1 MQSQDIFDSDND
13 LLSKSPISPPAP
25 LKVLQAFDELPIE
38 IRSLTERFVDPTV
51 IPSSANMSRFLDSL
65 SAKVHPSPLTIDAL
79 SELFQ
84 EFYRRAES
92 HIATHVAAL
101 SSKISREKPV
111 RKTSKNDTPDQ
122 GEQQML
128 TATEINNRKKARKLL
143 EQKKVALEEAV
154 EKAVCEKVYM
164 KLWHH
169 RSAEDEQLD
178 QKLRSRI
185 AALSLVG
192 IGLRELLV
200 SGAESLPEEI
210 CQKTIEQEDTIK
222 ASLASARGHLIAMTK
237 EKYPLGKLH
246 HLQDAHKSIVET
258 LTSFFPTSSS
268 ADEVLPTLIY
278 TLITSPPEEV
288 NVISDLHFIQRFRTS
303 SKINGEADYCMTNL
317 EAAISFLE
325 TIELS
330 TLRADENLQG
340 PAKHSH
346 SPSKGDTIPMEL
358 GIKEAS
364 PLISQTEPF
373 PSLPSTE
380 LFPPPAKALPASRSP
395 RRLSQI
401 IQAQTNRLE
410 AAGDSLRG
418 AVLDSADQAVGALEN
433 SLRFIFGR
441 VRESHQP
448 GSEGAP
454 APKTLEDARKLVST
468 PPPAEDDNS
477 NADGSPASSDRPA
490 SDIGSISGEAHTTN
504 GAKETLPSTNRVL
517 DLVGGR
523 RPPLR
528 DRSVDSNRSGGSGK
542 RVSFT
547 NSGGLAPALQ
557 LDKDPLSSPALPT
570 PPIMT
575 DSNTNTSHPIH
586 SPQTFLPSSSP
597 LPLSPLPLA
606 AAGVESMRSL
616 GNTLNPL
623 NQFAKIGL
631 FGRTQSVPGP
641 TSAPMSSPS
650 GQQTQSGTA
659 TPVTPRLT
667 SAESKT
673 LTAVE
678 ELKKAPPGIVRRFM
692 DCRDARELRVGE
704 IEELLSEYK
713 KLAAAVTKVV

>member
-1 MQSQDIFDSDND
+1 M
-13 LLSKSPISPPAP
+13 
-25 LKVLQAFDELPIE
+25 
-38 IRSLTERFVDPTV
+38 
-51 IPSSANMSRFLDSL
+51 
-65 SAKVHPSPLTIDAL
+65 
-79 SELFQ
+79 
-84 EFYRRAES
+84 
-92 HIATHVAAL
+92 
-101 SSKISREKPV
+101 
-111 RKTSKNDTPDQ
+111 
-122 GEQQML
+122 
-128 TATEINNRKKARKLL
+128 
-143 EQKKVALEEAV
+143 
-154 EKAVCEKVYM
+154 
-164 KLWHH
+164 
-169 RSAEDEQLD
+169 
-178 QKLRSRI
+178 
-185 AALSLVG
+185 
-192 IGLRELLV
+192 
-200 SGAESLPEEI
+200 
-210 CQKTIEQEDTIK
+210 
-222 ASLASARGHLIAMTK
+222 AMTL
-237 EKYPLGKLH
+237 ERYPLGKLH

-346 SPSKGDTIPMEL
+346 SPSKGDTIPMDL
-358 GIKEAS
+358 GIREAS
-364 PLISQTEPF
+364 PLISQSEPF
-373 PSLPSTE
+373 PSLQPSGII
-380 LFPPPAKALPASRSP
+380 PPATKALPASRSP

-441 VRESHQP
+441 VRETHQP
-448 GSEGAP
+448 GSEGVP
-454 APKTLEDARKLVST
+454 APKTLEEARKLVST
-468 PPPAEDDNS
+468 PPPVEDDNS
-477 NADGSPASSDRPA
+477 NADGSPAISDRPA
-490 SDIGSISGEAHTTN
+490 SDLGSASGDPLTAN
-504 GAKETLPSTNRVL
+504 GGKELLPSTNRVL

-547 NSGGLAPALQ
+547 SSSGLVPALQ
-557 LDKDPLSSPALPT
+557 LDKDPQSSPAPPT
-570 PPIMT
+570 PPIVADT
-575 DSNTNTSHPIH
+575 NSSNPMH
-586 SPQTFLPSSSP
+586 SQQSFLPSSSP

-606 AAGVESMRSL
+606 AAGVESMRNL

-641 TSAPMSSPS
+641 TSAPMTAPS
-650 GQQTQSGTA
+650 VPQTQSGTV
-659 TPVTPRLT
+659 TPVNPRLT
-667 SAESKT
+667 ATESKT
-673 LTAVE
+673 LGAVE
-678 ELKKAPPGIVRRFM
+678 ELKKTSLGAVRRFM

-704 IEELLSEYK
+704 IEELLAEYK
-713 KLAAAVTKVV
+713 KLAAALAKVI